1 MWVVWSLS
9 GQRTNELTAWAQD
22 RIAREGTV
30 STRFGKWCNKVKTKM
45 KAKFARS
52 ASSDDNPDGPVP
64 PGPSTSA
71 HF

>member
-1 MWVVWSLS
+1 
-9 GQRTNELTAWAQD
+9 
-22 RIAREGTV
+22 V
-30 STRFGKWCNKVKTKM
+30 STRFGKWCNKVKSKM

-71 HF
+71 WGTLEIR